1 MAILTSG
8 GERHATERR
17 SESAARVICPPRRVS
32 SVEQFGDAIVAMDVL
47 LLEQNHG
54 GGINA
59 EFHAEKSWRRG
70 EIDVVR

>member
-17 SESAARVICPPRRVS
+17 SESAARVICPPRRVN

-47 LLEQNHG
+47 LLARPTLSLRV
-54 GGINA
+54 INGHSPHS
-59 EFHAEKSWRRG
+59 ES
-70 EIDVVR
+70 

>member
-1 MAILTSG
+1 M
-8 GERHATERR
+8 
-17 SESAARVICPPRRVS
+17 
-32 SVEQFGDAIVAMDVL
+32 EQFGDAIVAMDDL